1 MYEEFVKT
9 CLFLVI
15 WLIDVKAY
23 ALLDI
28 VRKWIISRPI

>member
-15 WLIDVKAY
+15 WLIAVKAY

-28 VRKWIISRPI
+28 VGK